1 MADVTLS
8 YKGSDILELSDSGSA
23 TLKTGGKYCEDDISV
38 EYVKPSGGNTD
49 NVVVALPSGYKVVN
63 CVSIP
68 MGGYVNT
75 LIVPSKTI
83 DRIYV
88 DARLDTPVSSID
100 ISCTIVGSK
109 SGNSTFAQLGVFA
122 SYSGFLFQ
130 FLSSTYY
137 ISTIQKDNNRHAFY
151 TELKSGYCA
160 IDSEVSAIGYTANT
174 SATSPMLLAA
184 RQTSDGVGVERQGAV
199 TIWRY
204 THARGKETLIDLIPC
219 QRKSDGEYGFYD
231 LVSESFFGNL
241 GTGTFTEGVE

>member
-1 MADVTLS
+1 MADVTLR

-23 TLKTGGKYCEDDISV
+23 TLKTGGTYCEADIEV

-49 NVVVALPSGYKVVN
+49 NVVVALPDGYKVVN

-100 ISCTIVGSK
+100 SSCSITGAK
-109 SGNSTFAQLGVFA
+109 SGTTVAGFSAFA
-122 SYSGFLFQ
+122 SYSGFVFQ
-130 FLSSTYY
+130 FLSTNYY
-137 ISTIQKDNNRHAFY
+137 TSTIQKDNNRHVFY
-151 TELKSGYCA
+151 TELKGGYCA
-160 IDSEVSAIGYTANT
+160 IDSEASDNGYLAGSAT
-174 SATSPMLLAA
+174 TSPMLLAA
-184 RQTSDGVGVERQGAV
+184 RQTSNGVGIERQCAV